1 MTGFNEYWK
10 EKAQKI
16 RKSWAAKAK
25 RFADRHAQLEDIR
38 KEVYLPLDFGANFS
52 FEDYKPGHFIKLNP
66 LISWQDMNFRFSEE
80 GLGGESPVHQFVAI
94 ERFVIIHKSVCDCLH
109 IARF

>member
-25 RFADRHAQLEDIR
+25 RFADRQKII
-38 KEVYLPLDFGANFS
+38 S
-52 FEDYKPGHFIKLNP
+52 PGIL
-66 LISWQDMNFRFSEE
+66 SS
-80 GLGGESPVHQFVAI
+80 
-94 ERFVIIHKSVCDCLH
+94 
-109 IARF
+109 

>member
-25 RFADRHAQLEDIR
+25 RFADRHA
-38 KEVYLPLDFGANFS
+38 
-52 FEDYKPGHFIKLNP
+52 EDYKPGHFIKLNP

-80 GLGGESPVHQFVAI
+80 GLRAALKAEGADLNSFKMEVNRQSISLSP
-94 ERFVIIHKSVCDCLH
+94 
-109 IARF
+109 

>member
-25 RFADRHAQLEDIR
+25 RFADRHAQLED
-38 KEVYLPLDFGANFS
+38 
-52 FEDYKPGHFIKLNP
+52 YKPGHFIKLNP

-80 GLGGESPVHQFVAI
+80 GLRAALKAEGADLNSFKMEVNRQSISLSP
-94 ERFVIIHKSVCDCLH
+94 
-109 IARF
+109 

>member
-10 EKAQKI
+10 EKAQKR

-38 KEVYLPLDFGANFS
+38 KEVYLPLDFGVNFS

-80 GLGGESPVHQFVAI
+80 GLRAALKAEGADLNSFKMEVNRQSISLSP
-94 ERFVIIHKSVCDCLH
+94 
-109 IARF
+109 

>member
-25 RFADRHAQLEDIR
+25 RFAEKII
-38 KEVYLPLDFGANFS
+38 S
-52 FEDYKPGHFIKLNP
+52 PGIL
-66 LISWQDMNFRFSEE
+66 SS
-80 GLGGESPVHQFVAI
+80 
-94 ERFVIIHKSVCDCLH
+94 
-109 IARF
+109 

>member
-52 FEDYKPGHFIKLNP
+52 FEDEDYKPGHFIKLNP

-80 GLGGESPVHQFVAI
+80 GLRAALKAEGADLNSFKMEVNRQSISLSP
-94 ERFVIIHKSVCDCLH
+94 
-109 IARF
+109 

>member
-25 RFADRHAQLEDIR
+25 RFADRHAQLE
-38 KEVYLPLDFGANFS
+38 
-52 FEDYKPGHFIKLNP
+52 EDYKPGHFIKLNP

-80 GLGGESPVHQFVAI
+80 GLRAALKAEGADLNSFKMEVNRQSISLSP
-94 ERFVIIHKSVCDCLH
+94 
-109 IARF
+109 

>member
-38 KEVYLPLDFGANFS
+38 KEVYLPLDFGANFTKS
-52 FEDYKPGHFIKLNP
+52 FNLLAGYEFPFLRRRAAGCTQ
-66 LISWQDMNFRFSEE
+66 S
-80 GLGGESPVHQFVAI
+80 
-94 ERFVIIHKSVCDCLH
+94 
-109 IARF
+109 

>member
-66 LISWQDMNFRFSEE
+66 LISWQDMNFRFAEE
-80 GLGGESPVHQFVAI
+80 GLRAALKAEGADLNSFKMEVNRQSISLSP
-94 ERFVIIHKSVCDCLH
+94 
-109 IARF
+109 

>member
-25 RFADRHAQLEDIR
+25 
-38 KEVYLPLDFGANFS
+38 
-52 FEDYKPGHFIKLNP
+52 EDYKPGHFIKLNP

-80 GLGGESPVHQFVAI
+80 GLRAALKAEGADLNSFKMEVNRQSISLSP
-94 ERFVIIHKSVCDCLH
+94 
-109 IARF
+109 

>member
-25 RFADRHAQLEDIR
+25 RLKII
-38 KEVYLPLDFGANFS
+38 S
-52 FEDYKPGHFIKLNP
+52 PGIL
-66 LISWQDMNFRFSEE
+66 SS
-80 GLGGESPVHQFVAI
+80 
-94 ERFVIIHKSVCDCLH
+94 
-109 IARF
+109 